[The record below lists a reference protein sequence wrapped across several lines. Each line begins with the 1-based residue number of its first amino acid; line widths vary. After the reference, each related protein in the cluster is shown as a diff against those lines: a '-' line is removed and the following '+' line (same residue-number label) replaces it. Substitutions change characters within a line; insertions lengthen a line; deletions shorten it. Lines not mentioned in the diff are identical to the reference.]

1 MVQYFVHQSLRLR
14 HVRVVS
20 GKSGAWVLGPS
31 GSLVPRPRGAVW
43 ARWDTLGLFL
53 ASARGVACPL
63 VAPAV
68 VSRISGKSG
77 PSGSDARAHRS
88 RGRVGP
94 VGPIGPVGLGSSF
107 CAQRCPAIGF
117 VDRRKPAP
125 HVGVPAS
132 NEIIGFWANS
142 PCRCG
147 KLALCIPCLDM
158 YMASW
163 PNTPRML

>member
-1 MVQYFVHQSLRLR
+1 MVQAFVHQSLRLR

-31 GSLVPRPRGAVW
+31 GSLVPRPCGAVW
-43 ARWDTLGLFL
+43 ARWGPLGLVL
-53 ASARGVACPL
+53 ASARSVACPL

-117 VDRRKPAP
+117 VEGRNPAP
-125 HVGVPAS
+125 FLGGPATYD
-132 NEIIGFWANS
+132 IIGFGPKS

-147 KLALCIPCLDM
+147 ELVLCIPCLDM
-158 YMASW
+158 YMATWSDR
-163 PNTPRML
+163 PRRF